1 MNRVALICG
10 LAVGWIAGRR
20 SGPRLVTGRGPGPSE
35 FDFLSLMSHELKTPI
50 NIIAGYLELLESGVP
65 DPLPASAREHVQH
78 ARMAALRMTDLVN
91 DLLTWTRLESG
102 RGHIHAER
110 TTAANIVED
119 ACSSIREQATAQG
132 ISLETDVP
140 EGLVLRTD
148 PSRACQALRALV
160 ANGLKFTEAGS
171 VRVTAERAGEGVCFR
186 VRDTGIGIAPE
197 HLGSIFEPYWQA
209 EATVRR
215 TRGGVGIGLTV
226 ARELA
231 RLLGG
236 DITVATPPGGGSEFV
251 LNLPGDPDDEDRPAG
266 G

>member
-1 MNRVALICG
+1 MKRLALICG
-10 LAVGWIAGRR
+10 LALGWVAGRVA
-20 SGPRLVTGRGPGPSE
+20 GPRLGIGRGPDPSQ

-50 NIIAGYLELLESGVP
+50 NIISGYLELLESGVP
-65 DPLPASAREHVQH
+65 EPLPPAAREHVRH
-78 ARMAALRMTDLVN
+78 ARMAARRMTDLVN

-102 RGHIHAER
+102 RGHIHPER
-110 TTAANIVED
+110 TTAADIVED
-119 ACSSIREQATAQG
+119 ACSSIREDARMRG
-132 ISLETDVP
+132 IRLEIDVP
-140 EGLVLRTD
+140 EDLVLHTD

-171 VRVTAERAGEGVCFR
+171 VRVTAEPAADGVRFR

-209 EATVRR
+209 EPTVRR

-236 DITVATPPGGGSEFV
+236 DITVATPPDGGSEFV
-251 LNLPGDPDDEDRPAG
+251 LTLPGDRDDEDRPAG

>member
-1 MNRVALICG
+1 MNRLALICG
-10 LAVGWIAGRR
+10 LALGWVAGRR
-20 SGPRLVTGRGPGPSE
+20 SGARAAFSRGPSPSE

-50 NIIAGYLELLESGVP
+50 NIISGYLELLESGVP
-65 DPLPASAREHVQH
+65 DPLPQSAREHVHH
-78 ARMAALRMTDLVN
+78 ARMASQRLTDLVN

-102 RGHIHAER
+102 RGHIHEER
-110 TTAANIVED
+110 TTAAEIVED
-119 ACSSIREQATAQG
+119 ACSSIWEQANLRG
-132 ISLETDVP
+132 IRLETEVP
-140 EGLVLRTD
+140 EDLVLHTD

-171 VRVTAERAGEGVCFR
+171 VRVTAECADGVVLFR

-197 HLGSIFEPYWQA
+197 HLASIFDPYWQA

-236 DITVATPPGGGSEFV
+236 DITVATPSDGGSEFV
-251 LNLPGDPDDEDRPAG
+251 LALPGD
-266 G
+266 